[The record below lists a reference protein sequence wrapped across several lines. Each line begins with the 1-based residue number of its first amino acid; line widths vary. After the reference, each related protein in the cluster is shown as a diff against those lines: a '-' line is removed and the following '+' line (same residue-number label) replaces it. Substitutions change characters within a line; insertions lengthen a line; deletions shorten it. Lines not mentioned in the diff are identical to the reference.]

1 MQLTEL
7 VQDVSTQFVEKKDLD
22 ARLKFAKVL
31 AAKYRFEQPE
41 LVLFFTHP
49 ELSKKPISERCKML
63 GVVEEQ
69 YLVLSAQEG
78 FKKFLKDFKEV
89 NLTSLQT
96 QSFEKLAKGIE
107 QSRFKY
113 DKHGNAT
120 EDFSVELSLTS
131 LAFPKNEQGTQV
143 NVQINNLWERARAK
157 ARQDVE
163 VLPSPSKDD

>member
-7 VQDVSTQFVEKKDLD
+7 VQDVSTQFVEKKDLE
-22 ARLKFAKVL
+22 ARMKFATVL
-31 AAKYRFEQPE
+31 AEKYRFEQPE
-41 LVLFFTHP
+41 MVLFFTHP
-49 ELSKKPISERCKML
+49 ELSKKPISERCKTL
-63 GVVEEQ
+63 GIVEEQ
-69 YLVLSAQEG
+69 YLVLLSQDG
-78 FKKFLKDFKEV
+78 FKKFLKDFKDH

-107 QSRFKY
+107 QARMKY

-131 LAFPKNEQGTQV
+131 MAFPKADGATNV

-157 ARQDVE
+157 AKQDVE
-163 VLPSPSKDD
+163 VIEVSAKGD